1 MPPAVPFLP
10 AAEGDV
16 PCPRARVTFGRSPKS
31 DQKRCLKPQVSRLPA
46 RLGCAEN
53 RGRVPRENQD
63 SADRRTTNRVRPSCR
78 CRSCVPCGGALVY
91 RRGRLSNRA
100 LAAAGKCRCGPSGCG
115 MENHKR
121 CKALSLYRTN
131 GEISPVE
138 RGSGSGNV
146 GDSGLCL
153 RRFRFFQQRKGNV
166 PCPRARVTFGRSPK
180 SDQKRCLKPQV
191 SRLPAR
197 LGCAENR
204 GRVPRE
210 NQDSADR
217 RTTNRVRPSCRCRS
231 CVPCGGALV
240 YRRGRLSNRALAA
253 AGKCRCGPSGCGMEN
268 HKRCK
273 ALSLYRTNGEIS
285 PVERGS
291 GSGNVGDSGLC
302 LRRFRFFQQ
311 RKGNV
316 PCPRARVTFGRSPKS
331 DQKRCLK
338 PQVSRLPAR
347 LGCAENRGR
356 VPRENQDS
364 ADRRTTNR
372 VRSSCRCR
380 SCVPRGG
387 ALVYRR
393 GQKAAAPEREM
404 SLYRQQNV

>member
-1 MPPAVPFLP
+1 MPSAVPFLP